1 MNFLSSLFKQEPD
14 QGQEKK
20 ELVMDEQKSETQAQN
35 PATPE
40 AQAKAT
46 PQDTVPANAAPAQ
59 PSATG
64 APTPQD
70 AATPSAGPEGEHHSM
85 PIVEPGS
92 VEEQV
97 KGALR
102 QVYDPEIGLEVIQLG
117 LIREIDL
124 KSDPAEVKMM
134 LTTPFCPYG
143 GWLIQQVK
151 DISESV
157 SGKPIKITVLPD
169 LWDPNMMEDPGLL
182 MGW

>member
-1 MNFLSSLFKQEPD
+1 MNLFSSLFKN
-14 QGQEKK
+14 GSEKDEGK
-20 ELVMDEQKSETQAQN
+20 NLGMDEQKTETQALDQSTTHPQATTAMPQN
-35 PATPE
+35 NAP
-40 AQAKAT
+40 
-46 PQDTVPANAAPAQ
+46 AAPGQ
-59 PSATG
+59 PAVTEG
-64 APTPQD
+64 
-70 AATPSAGPEGEHHSM
+70 GEHKSM

-92 VEEQV
+92 IEEQI

-124 KSDPAEVKMM
+124 KGETPEIKMV

-151 DISESV
+151 DISESI

-169 LWDPNMMEDPGLL
+169 LWDPNYMEDPGLL